1 MNACFEIAASRHG
14 AAYAVISAAD
24 TFAIDAAAAFNLREY
39 RRDVCPVRGAIVCFV
54 GTPREL
60 RALVDYCE

>member
-14 AAYAVISAAD
+14 AAYAVVSAAD
-24 TFAIDAAAAFNLREY
+24 TFAIDAAAAFNLRAY
-39 RRDVCPVRGAIVCFV
+39 RHAVCPVRGAIVCFV

-60 RALVDYCE
+60 RAFAEYCE